1 MTAAFSEV
9 RGSTFSEGQGAT
21 FGVNDMGQRMSM
33 EQKSFWFW
41 LSWTLPDKTQAF
53 RHTKRNHAIS
63 QDMVFAWIFVA
74 SSVMMEEPHHWE
86 NFILVE
92 LFHIILHQTLYLHFK
107 HLWMTCDLAFAIPLG
122 CTLDF
127 SHWHRGCFFP
137 MIQGC
142 SISDSGIAVLLQR
155 LLAHHDTTK
164 VTSSG
169 DGAERCCWHGW

>member
-33 EQKSFWFW
+33 EQYSFWFW
-41 LSWTLPDKTQAF
+41 LSWTLPDKNQAF

-92 LFHIILHQTLYLHFK
+92 LIHISFTELR
-107 HLWMTCDLAFAIPLG
+107 TCISSISEWQKRLG
-122 CTLDF
+122 FCRTFRCTLDF

-142 SISDSGIAVLLQR
+142 SISDSGIALLLQR